1 MKKQSKEDQLRK
13 LTGEELFLRA
23 RLTDICLTFGNPRT
37 NKVFKIEKRMAME
50 ELFSVHAQQ
59 MPVAL
64 IAAYNQLLKMR
75 ELLKASGV
83 QLFPL

>member
-1 MKKQSKEDQLRK
+1 VKETKEDQLRK
-13 LTGEELFLRA
+13 LTAEELFLRA

-50 ELFSVHAQQ
+50 ELFATHAQQ

-75 ELLKASGV
+75 ELLKANGV
-83 QLFPL
+83 ELHAL